1 MMNWMIINLIF
12 SSRSVA
18 GQPCDLIFYGL
29 FFVPQNIGYKM
40 EGSVLDGIGREIR
53 LKYLLDCGRLPFFFL
68 IAMTIHSD
76 LTIQVWFKAPNSRP
90 IFSAATVFAC
100 ILFANMKTEHHAL
113 LSQLVKHYKV
123 EDHLRCILYRVTCLK
138 ILFWKDF

>member
-53 LKYLLDCGRLPFFFL
+53 LKYLLDCGRLPFFFWL
-68 IAMTIHSD
+68 QWLFTLTWLFKSD
-76 LTIQVWFKAPNSRP
+76 LKHRILGLYFQQLQFLHVFCLQIWKQNIMHCFLNSSSITRSKTIWDAFFIES
-90 IFSAATVFAC
+90 
-100 ILFANMKTEHHAL
+100 HA
-113 LSQLVKHYKV
+113 
-123 EDHLRCILYRVTCLK
+123 
-138 ILFWKDF
+138 